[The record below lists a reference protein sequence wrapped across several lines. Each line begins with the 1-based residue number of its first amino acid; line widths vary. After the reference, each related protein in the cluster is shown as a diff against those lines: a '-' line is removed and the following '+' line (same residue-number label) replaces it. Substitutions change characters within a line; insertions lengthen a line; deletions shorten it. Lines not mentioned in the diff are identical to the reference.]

1 MHIFVELSIILIIT
15 TIIASFMRAMRQPLV
30 VGYLLSGIL
39 VGPYVLNFLQSSEQI
54 EIFSKIGISILLFI
68 VGLNL
73 NPDTIKDTG
82 RASVVTGLG
91 QIIFTSLVGFGLMTI
106 LGFDSIPSLYG
117 AVALTFSSTIIV
129 LKLLS
134 DKGDLGKLYGKLA
147 IGFLLVQDLVATLL
161 LVIIPLIGAPTAE
174 GVGLGGAFLSLSLK
188 GIGAGLV
195 LYGISK
201 YLLPRLSFFLAQ
213 SQELLFLFSI
223 AWGLGLASFFY
234 AIGFSIEIGAL
245 IAGVTLSVS
254 SYSFE
259 ISSRMR
265 PLRDFFIVLF
275 FVLLGSQVVL
285 SDFSAII
292 IPALALSLF
301 VLVVNPLIMYLLMNV
316 MGYRSRTGFMAG
328 LTVAQIS
335 EFSLILMALGY
346 SLGHVSQEVVSL
358 ITLVGM
364 ITIAGSSYLIL
375 YGEQLYIFLKKVLH
389 MLEIRTHHHR
399 EKDGSEGAHEM
410 IIFGYGRVGFEFVRT
425 AQKLEISYIVVDYDP
440 EAVAHL
446 RGEGVSFRF
455 GDAEDVEFLD
465 EIHLHKAKIV
475 VSTIPDPNV
484 NLLLVRQYR
493 KNNPTGIIVVVSHNV
508 SETRSLY
515 LEGASYVVMP
525 HYLGAHHAAKM
536 IAEHGHDI
544 ATFEKARNMQL
555 AQIVEH
561 ERRNIR

>member
-1 MHIFVELSIILIIT
+1 MHIFVELSLILIIT

-39 VGPYVLNFLQSSEQI
+39 VGPYVLNVLQSSDQI

-73 NPDTIKDTG
+73 NPDTVKDTG

-91 QIIFTSLVGFGLMTI
+91 QIIFTSLVGFGLMTL
-106 LGFDSIPSLYG
+106 LGFDSVPSLYG

-161 LVIIPLIGAPTAE
+161 LVIIPLVGAPAVG
-174 GVGLGGAFLSLSLK
+174 GVGGAFLSLSLK

-292 IPALALSLF
+292 APALILSLF
-301 VLVVNPLIMYLLMNV
+301 VLVVNPLIMYLLMNL

-346 SLGHVSQEVVSL
+346 SLGHVSQEIVSL

-375 YGEQLYIFLKKVLH
+375 YGEQLYVLLKKVLH
-389 MLEIRTHHHR
+389 LLEIRKHHHH
-399 EKDGSEGAHEM
+399 EKDGSDSAHQM

-425 AQKLEISYIVVDYDP
+425 AQKLETSYIVVDYDP

-455 GDAEDVEFLD
+455 GDAEDVEFLE

-493 KNNPTGIIVVVSHNV
+493 KHNPTGIIVVVSHSV

-536 IAEHGHDI
+536 IAEHGHDV

-561 ERRNIR
+561 ERRDIR